1 MLIEIVWEGRERERV
16 KGMISSL
23 QNVGT
28 LYSEH
33 LERGDSIGS
42 LISFLN

>member
-28 LYSEH
+28 LHSQH
-33 LERGDSIGS
+33 LEREGVQLDH
-42 LISFLN
+42 